1 MLSLWPHG
9 LPCPCF
15 HPVLLLI
22 FVALSISLTCQLAK
36 MLWCRFNL
44 DAIANT
50 PPGSR
55 GLPLIGET
63 LQFSAA
69 INSGK
74 GFYDF
79 VRIRHLRYGNCF
91 KTNIFGGTHV
101 FVSSAESAKTILN
114 NDSGN
119 VTKKYIKSIADL
131 VGHKSLLCASPHHH
145 KLIRGRLISLF
156 STSLHSVFIKN
167 FDELIVGSLS
177 NWENK
182 GTVIV
187 LDEALKITLQA
198 MCKML
203 MSIEDGKKLEMLQ
216 EDITKICTAML
227 AFPLRFPWT
236 RFYKGLKARERIM
249 NTLEMIITKRR
260 STGANPDDFLQHLL
274 RENDKASTNEALVLT
289 DAEIMDNILTMIIA
303 GHDTTAS
310 AITWMVKYLGESQH
324 VSDTLR
330 AEQFRL
336 AENTSMQPFLTL
348 KDLSAMPYA
357 SKVVRESLRMASIV
371 AWLPR
376 LALQDSE
383 IEGFKVRKGWNINVD
398 ARSIHLD
405 NALYND
411 PNKFNPSRFDED
423 TKPYSF
429 LAFGVGARACL
440 GMNMA
445 RSMMLVF
452 LHRLITTYKWR
463 VIDSDPTVEKWALFS
478 RLKSGYP
485 IHVTRVTKDIT
496 LCK

>member
-1 MLSLWPHG
+1 M
-9 LPCPCF
+9 C
-15 HPVLLLI
+15 
-22 FVALSISLTCQLAK
+22 
-36 MLWCRFNL
+36 
-44 DAIANT
+44 
-50 PPGSR
+50 
-55 GLPLIGET
+55 
-63 LQFSAA
+63 
-69 INSGK
+69 
-74 GFYDF
+74 
-79 VRIRHLRYGNCF
+79 
-91 KTNIFGGTHV
+91 
-101 FVSSAESAKTILN
+101 
-114 NDSGN
+114 
-119 VTKKYIKSIADL
+119 
-131 VGHKSLLCASPHHH
+131 
-145 KLIRGRLISLF
+145 
-156 STSLHSVFIKN
+156 SVQ
-167 FDELIVGSLS
+167 
-177 NWENK
+177 
-182 GTVIV
+182 
-187 LDEALKITLQA
+187 ITLQA